1 MYVGVGVVFPLLSI
15 DSAALAVHGA
25 NPMTSPPRDDPRRRC
40 RNVVVM
46 IAVDL
51 SLFGSV
57 PGKVIRDLPRLPRSG
72 LALVRRCTVFSA
84 AIAIILL
91 HLEALK
97 VEEPKKP
104 QENGV
109 QEGTLPHRGPNR
121 RQMVHVSP
129 PESHLYQHRLKMPSS
144 GTRSLFILSL
154 ILRR

>member
-57 PGKVIRDLPRLPRSG
+57 PGKVIRDLPRLPPPGHSFVLQHTFFGAAIVFFYRSEKPCKSG
-72 LALVRRCTVFSA
+72 GGEMRRTSHPLGPVRR
-84 AIAIILL
+84 I
-91 HLEALK
+91 E
-97 VEEPKKP
+97 
-104 QENGV
+104 
-109 QEGTLPHRGPNR
+109 
-121 RQMVHVSP
+121 
-129 PESHLYQHRLKMPSS
+129 
-144 GTRSLFILSL
+144 
-154 ILRR
+154 